1 MISIPSPRLPSRL
14 NGRPQSAIPAMP
26 PATTP
31 AAHSSAFCST
41 VTACASRSSRRAK
54 RGEFVRR
61 LAVIG
66 VGAFLLVW
74 LATWFG
80 DDWDA
85 GFAEP
90 GHVAPQNDDSDGDG
104 DGDVAVPGSIPQ
116 SPPRFILYRMIGNDI
131 PPLQCDGQLYENTL
145 YALQH
150 EPRRLAGCR
159 RVWVVN
165 NVVNET
171 SEQLVVR
178 ALKAHG
184 YGDEDIIVRRINYSH
199 VAQLPEDQWGAAVSA
214 QNEAR
219 NAMLEH
225 GQASGARWILPW
237 DGNQFL
243 TREAWHRIVAAADR
257 YEAQGLTVFK
267 VCVGG
272 SRGVCEEEVEVSLQP
287 AGVGW
292 TSQNTPFLSVHSVS
306 LVPLTVNLVVW
317 HHTSPHVSPQLS
329 TSRHIPLQNPA
340 FIQAFHISPYL
351 PTSFHTPP
359 LLCCSLPAAPTNQ
372 PINQPADQVAMVKV
386 QSVQQPAWL
395 NASSLFRHIRPH
407 APGQWESQVAFR
419 NDSPHRFKEGV
430 AYGDANKLDTLI
442 RVCGSGCFWIWPEL
456 LKALHLV
463 QRPPT
468 WAPCREFFADT
479 GECGCQAVIGRDY
492 HERRVSV
499 RTALQCGYSVRL
511 WYHPCPGVDIKK
523 AFRSTA
529 YRTELRARGREMFQE
544 QIRADMAR
552 HGVLPVMGKAD
563 GGEL

>member
-31 AAHSSAFCST
+31 AAHSSALCST

-61 LAVIG
+61 LAVNG

-267 VCVGG
+267 V
-272 SRGVCEEEVEVSLQP
+272 
-287 AGVGW
+287 
-292 TSQNTPFLSVHSVS
+292 
-306 LVPLTVNLVVW
+306 
-317 HHTSPHVSPQLS
+317 
-329 TSRHIPLQNPA
+329 
-340 FIQAFHISPYL
+340 
-351 PTSFHTPP
+351 
-359 LLCCSLPAAPTNQ
+359 
-372 PINQPADQVAMVKV
+372 AMVKV

-419 NDSPHRFKEGV
+419 NDSPHRFKEAMPLLFISRGGAAFESQCRYSHSLLSALEV
-430 AYGDANKLDTLI
+430 PKYYNTLLAPTS
-442 RVCGSGCFWIWPEL
+442 VTTTHGL
-456 LKALHLV
+456 ALHLAV
-463 QRPPT
+463 TTALSPSHHASSLSQLSHSSACLLYLMIIPM
-468 WAPCREFFADT
+468 
-479 GECGCQAVIGRDY
+479 AVIGRDY

-544 QIRADMAR
+544 QIRVAMAR

>member
-1 MISIPSPRLPSRL
+1 
-14 NGRPQSAIPAMP
+14 MP

-199 VAQLPEDQWGAAVSA
+199 VAQLPEDQWGAAVSVQNGARQCDAGAREGSGDESHVPFPLFSHHTHRCSILSQPLPATLRAA

-287 AGVGW
+287 AGVGDVLRRLK
-292 TSQNTPFLSVHSVS
+292 TPRS
-306 LVPLTVNLVVW
+306 
-317 HHTSPHVSPQLS
+317 
-329 TSRHIPLQNPA
+329 
-340 FIQAFHISPYL
+340 YL
-351 PTSFHTPP
+351 CILR
-359 LLCCSLPAAPTNQ
+359 LL
-372 PINQPADQVAMVKV
+372 
-386 QSVQQPAWL
+386 
-395 NASSLFRHIRPH
+395 
-407 APGQWESQVAFR
+407 
-419 NDSPHRFKEGV
+419 
-430 AYGDANKLDTLI
+430 
-442 RVCGSGCFWIWPEL
+442 
-456 LKALHLV
+456 
-463 QRPPT
+463 
-468 WAPCREFFADT
+468 
-479 GECGCQAVIGRDY
+479 
-492 HERRVSV
+492 
-499 RTALQCGYSVRL
+499 
-511 WYHPCPGVDIKK
+511 
-523 AFRSTA
+523 
-529 YRTELRARGREMFQE
+529 
-544 QIRADMAR
+544 
-552 HGVLPVMGKAD
+552 
-563 GGEL
+563 

>member
-1 MISIPSPRLPSRL
+1 MEHPVPLCSSLSAHHTHHSPTLSQPLPSTL
-14 NGRPQSAIPAMP
+14 
-26 PATTP
+26 
-31 AAHSSAFCST
+31 
-41 VTACASRSSRRAK
+41 RA
-54 RGEFVRR
+54 
-61 LAVIG
+61 
-66 VGAFLLVW
+66 
-74 LATWFG
+74 
-80 DDWDA
+80 
-85 GFAEP
+85 
-90 GHVAPQNDDSDGDG
+90 
-104 DGDVAVPGSIPQ
+104 
-116 SPPRFILYRMIGNDI
+116 
-131 PPLQCDGQLYENTL
+131 
-145 YALQH
+145 
-150 EPRRLAGCR
+150 
-159 RVWVVN
+159 
-165 NVVNET
+165 
-171 SEQLVVR
+171 
-178 ALKAHG
+178 
-184 YGDEDIIVRRINYSH
+184 
-199 VAQLPEDQWGAAVSA
+199 A

-267 VCVGG
+267 V
-272 SRGVCEEEVEVSLQP
+272 
-287 AGVGW
+287 
-292 TSQNTPFLSVHSVS
+292 
-306 LVPLTVNLVVW
+306 
-317 HHTSPHVSPQLS
+317 
-329 TSRHIPLQNPA
+329 
-340 FIQAFHISPYL
+340 
-351 PTSFHTPP
+351 
-359 LLCCSLPAAPTNQ
+359 
-372 PINQPADQVAMVKV
+372 AMVKV

-419 NDSPHRFKEGV
+419 NDSPHRFKEGGRHAAEFSGSHCISHHHAFPPFTLLSFLCLPPLPGNHPHCTDIHRSPPPLTPSHHPTTIQPNLHAGV

-442 RVCGSGCFWIWPEL
+442 RVCGSGCFWLWPEL
-456 LKALHLV
+456 LKALHLL

-529 YRTELRARGREMFQE
+529 YRTELRVRGREMFQE
-544 QIRADMAR
+544 QIRAAMVR